1 MKKRLLSML
10 LVMSVVFTT
19 CFGMTCTSYAADQG
33 ELVNV
38 ELTIDDSAEPTEV
51 KAYYA
56 SYTFNTYVS
65 LEDLA
70 WALRGTEKNFDI
82 QLNEDNRWEIT
93 TGVDYAGE
101 QPELFA
107 TESIVDPNETNG
119 ISFDA
124 YTIVID
130 GRDYELRMYD
140 NYKYSSFG
148 GDVKGVYM
156 RLIDAGMFLNLA
168 FDIPGYGE
176 MTIDTTEDFVLDIE
190 AMEEQEYF
198 HDLDGALIGNA
209 TTGEVLYTWDADHAT
224 EIASTSKMMTMLI
237 VLDAIE
243 AGELAMDTVYTV
255 SNAVNYEALSED
267 GTLYTDRP
275 SSGKVLMKV
284 GQTWTIA
291 DLLAAMMLPSAN
303 EAATALAEAV
313 TANYDKETN
322 TADNTGTEA
331 AFVKL
336 MNEKAAELGLDTA
349 KFYNPHGLPNYTNGQ
364 YTGKRQNHMSANDM
378 FTLVSAL
385 LNNHYEDVTAIT
397 GTQRIYLTSLQDDE
411 YKDGV
416 TYGASEDYT
425 YTLEDGTTIT
435 APYVNTTF
443 GTLFTNFDN
452 LIGMKTGSTNR
463 SGSCI
468 VAAVEEEINGEPQAL
483 VAISFGGEDNRQRYE
498 SSTVM
503 LKYAQQYYA
512 EKAEKDA
519 KIKAGVEATTIKASA
534 KASGDAIK
542 VSWTKSKGYKVDAYE
557 VYRATS
563 KNGEYKKIATTTK
576 TSITNTAKNVTD
588 GKAYYYKV
596 VGKRDVAG
604 DNVYT
609 KESNIAS
616 AKTKVGAV
624 TKDTAI
630 TAKAKAYNDAVKVSW
645 TKENTGFKVDGY
657 KVYRS
662 TSGKKGSFKCIKTTK
677 AVSWK
682 NSGLKDGKKYYY
694 KVKGYRVVDGK
705 TVFTEWSNTISKT
718 TK

>member
-1 MKKRLLSML
+1 MKRRLLSVL
-10 LVMSVVFTT
+10 LVLSVLFTT
-19 CFGMTCTSYAADQG
+19 CFGMTCTSFAADQG
-33 ELVNV
+33 EMVNV
-38 ELTIDDSAEPTEV
+38 ELSIEGKAEPTEV

-70 WALRGTEKNFDI
+70 WALKGTDKNFDI
-82 QLNEDNRWEIT
+82 KLNEDNRWEIT
-93 TGVDYAGE
+93 TGVDYTGE
-101 QPELFA
+101 QPELFEI
-107 TESIVDPNETNG
+107 ESIEDPNETNG

-124 YTIVID
+124 YTVIID
-130 GRDYELRMYD
+130 GKDYELRMYD

-156 RLIDAGMFLNLA
+156 RLIDLGMFLNLA
-168 FDIPGYGE
+168 FDVPGYGY
-176 MTIDTTEDFVLDIE
+176 MAIDPSEDFVLDLE

-209 TTGEVLYTWDADHAT
+209 TTGEVLYSWDADHAT
-224 EIASTSKMMTMLI
+224 EVASTSKMMTMLLTLEA
-237 VLDAIE
+237 VA

-255 SNAVNYEALSED
+255 SDAVNYEALSED

-284 GQTWTIA
+284 GQTWTIG

-303 EAATALAEAV
+303 EAGTALAEAV
-313 TANYDKETN
+313 TAKYDKETN
-322 TADNTGTEA
+322 TVDASGTEA

-336 MNEKAAELGLDTA
+336 MNEKAAELGMTTA

-364 YTGKRQNHMSANDM
+364 FTGKRQNHMSANDM
-378 FTLVSAL
+378 FTLVSTL
-385 LNNHYEDVTAIT
+385 LGDHYEEVTAIT
-397 GTQRIYLTSLQDDE
+397 GQQRIYLTSLQDDE

-416 TYGASEDYT
+416 TYGESEDYT
-425 YTLEDGTTIT
+425 YTLADGTTIS
-435 APYVNTTF
+435 APYVSTTY

-452 LIGMKTGSTNR
+452 LIGLKTGSTNR

-468 VAAVEEEINGEPQAL
+468 VAAVEEEINGEGQAL

-512 EKAEKDA
+512 QQAEKNA
-519 KIKAGVEATTIKASA
+519 EIKAGVEATTIELKA

-542 VSWTKSKGYKVDAYE
+542 LSWEKSKGYKVDKY
-557 VYRATS
+557 VV
-563 KNGEYKKIATTTK
+563 YKKATKDSEFKQIATTTK
-576 TSITNTAKNVTD
+576 TSYTNAAKSVID
-588 GKAYYYKV
+588 GKSYDYKV
-596 VGKRDVAG
+596 VGVRDVAG
-604 DNVYT
+604 ETVYT
-609 KESNIAS
+609 QESNVAT

-624 TKDTAI
+624 TKDTEI
-630 TAKAKAYNDAVKVSW
+630 TAKAKAYDNAIKVSW

-662 TSGKKGSFKCIKTTK
+662 TTNKEGSFKAVKTTTST
-677 AVSWK
+677 SWK
-682 NSGLKDGKKYYY
+682 NTGLKDGKKYYY
-694 KVKGYRVVDGK
+694 KVRGYRVVDGK
-705 TVFTEWSNTISKT
+705 TVYTEWSNVVSKT